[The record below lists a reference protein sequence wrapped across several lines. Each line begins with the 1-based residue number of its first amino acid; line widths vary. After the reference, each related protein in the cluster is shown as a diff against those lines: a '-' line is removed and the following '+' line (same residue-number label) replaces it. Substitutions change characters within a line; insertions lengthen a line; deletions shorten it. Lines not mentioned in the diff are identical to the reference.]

1 MIIIPA
7 LSRAIAISRQADIIA
22 AMSLDC
28 LKGTSRA
35 FDSRIH
41 KLRPHNGQITVA
53 QRLRTVLHSEF
64 HPSKIAGGL
73 IFIFFKMFIIGC
85 CSGCFI
91 NSLTGVS
98 NKRCSLE
105 SW

>member
-1 MIIIPA
+1 MRAVCCARFRLAEYLATFISA
-7 LSRAIAISRQADIIA
+7 LARAIAVSRQADIIA

-41 KLRPHNGQITVA
+41 KLRPHKGQVAVA

-64 HPSKIAGGL
+64 YPSKIAGRS
-73 IFIFFKMFIIGC
+73 KNMPKV
-85 CSGCFI
+85 
-91 NSLTGVS
+91 TVTT
-98 NKRCSLE
+98 E
-105 SW
+105 

>member
-1 MIIIPA
+1 MTHLFNTDTVILA
-7 LSRAIAISRQADIIA
+7 LARAIAISRQADIIA

-41 KLRPHNGQITVA
+41 KLRPHKGQVTVA

-64 HPSKIAGGL
+64 YPSKIAGGYRFMQEISQL
-73 IFIFFKMFIIGC
+73 HYEASC
-85 CSGCFI
+85 DD
-91 NSLTGVS
+91 
-98 NKRCSLE
+98 
-105 SW
+105 